1 MLAEL
6 LRYGARGLSV
16 RASEVVMWK
25 WFNCYLSGRH
35 SFGVSCEPGAIFLR
49 CSQCGRRS
57 RGWAVDQK
65 GHAPAP
71 SPSRAHRVPTKA
83 LSPSVA
89 LGKHR
94 ALPIGGVAA
103 G

>member
-1 MLAEL
+1 
-6 LRYGARGLSV
+6 
-16 RASEVVMWK
+16 MWK

-57 RGWAVDQK
+57 PGWAVDQK

-71 SPSRAHRVPTKA
+71 APSHAPRAAAKA
-83 LSPSVA
+83 IPSSA
-89 LGKHR
+89 GASTHR
-94 ALPIGGVAA
+94 ALPIGSVAA
-103 G
+103 S